1 MCSGGVG
8 DVRGGGGDV
17 AGQGMVPVLAG
28 GRKCQPHWTRVAELQ
43 RSQGSSP
50 LNSVWGSASESQLQT
65 IPFVGGNFWRLWIST
80 KMLRAG

>member
-17 AGQGMVPVLAG
+17 AGQGMVPVPAG

-43 RSQGSSP
+43 RSQGS
-50 LNSVWGSASESQLQT
+50 
-65 IPFVGGNFWRLWIST
+65 
-80 KMLRAG
+80 